1 MAPRPPRQGSNS
13 SFTGAGVIPG
23 LGFCFNKFLH
33 SHMLP
38 KPWQAPHRHG
48 AGSLARAGSAG
59 GEPHSPVPQGCLA
72 VGSCSRLSQGWDTGR
87 SCWDTKSS
95 AVPDVSRNRAQ
106 RKEERIQ
113 WGKSSFTLPASQA
126 LLPCLRTCQS
136 LLPEKYLRSH
146 LSVAGA
152 RIKGFQPASSCAL
165 GWAWQVQVVKG
176 SVWFTLCSAAQNG
189 KQLLHF

>member
-1 MAPRPPRQGSNS
+1 MGSEKPQHSKREANSPWCEFGFKVVNQHCKQKQMLEEGWLPDRQGRAATAHSLVQELFLGLVSASTNFS
-13 SFTGAGVIPG
+13 TPTCCQSLGKPHTGMVQVP
-23 LGFCFNKFLH
+23 LC
-33 SHMLP
+33 
-38 KPWQAPHRHG
+38 
-48 AGSLARAGSAG
+48 LARAGSEG
-59 GEPHSPVPQGCLA
+59 GEPHSPVPQGFLA
-72 VGSCSRLSQGWDTGR
+72 VESCSRLSQGWDTGR

-95 AVPDVSRNRAQ
+95 AVPDISRNRAQ

-152 RIKGFQPASSCAL
+152 
-165 GWAWQVQVVKG
+165 
-176 SVWFTLCSAAQNG
+176 
-189 KQLLHF
+189 